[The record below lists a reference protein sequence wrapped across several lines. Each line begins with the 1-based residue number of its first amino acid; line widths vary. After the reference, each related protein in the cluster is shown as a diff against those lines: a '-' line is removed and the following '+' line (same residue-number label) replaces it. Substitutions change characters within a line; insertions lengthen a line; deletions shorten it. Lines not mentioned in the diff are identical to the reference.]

1 MKRVT
6 SIQQLI
12 LEKKQ
17 LPQRRQALDGI
28 LKYDWGYIKYN
39 LHPKTLAVMLLSKL
53 LENRQ
58 QVLHYDF
65 ALNRCS

>member
-1 MKRVT
+1 MKRMT
-6 SIQQLI
+6 SIQELI
-12 LEKKQ
+12 LKKRQ
-17 LPQRRQALDGI
+17 LPQHRKALDGI
-28 LKYDWGYIKYN
+28 LKFDWGYLKYN
-39 LHPKTLAVMLLSKL
+39 LRPKSLTAMLLSKA

>member
-1 MKRVT
+1 MKRKA
-6 SIQQLI
+6 SRQQLI
-12 LEKKQ
+12 LEKRQ

-39 LHPKTLAVMLLSKL
+39 LHPKTLAGILLSKV